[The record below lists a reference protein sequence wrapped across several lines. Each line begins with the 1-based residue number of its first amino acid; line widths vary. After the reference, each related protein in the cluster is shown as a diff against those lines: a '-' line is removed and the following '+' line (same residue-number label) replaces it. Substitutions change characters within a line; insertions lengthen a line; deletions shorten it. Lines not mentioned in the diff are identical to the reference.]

1 MDYGAHIVLVAFET
15 HLHRLRL
22 ADVRVE
28 IPPAEAGDGHVMRDL
43 SHVVGGGDK
52 LAGVVMPVGA
62 ATVRVRRLDL
72 ENAPRIAR
80 LVVDEAVQRGVHQ
93 RVSLGHQG
101 DVGAVDDLVFR
112 VQGAE
117 STAQF
122 DLQGVALDDRP
133 LAADILRLLTAR
145 LLQPQVVG
153 GRVRV
158 EAENRAHVRTA
169 DTQRAE
175 RVPRTLTLRLRALA
189 ETVHV
194 EQSGRLR
201 CHVNGHSLHSCSL
214 ASIC

>member
-1 MDYGAHIVLVAFET
+1 MNVVLVALEP
-15 HLHRLRL
+15 HLDRFRLS
-22 ADVRVE
+22 DIRVE
-28 IPPAEAGDGHVMRDL
+28 HAPREAGDGHVMRDL
-43 SHVVGGGDK
+43 RHVVLRGHE
-52 LAGVVMPVGA
+52 LARLVVPVGA
-62 ATVRVRRLDL
+62 PTVRVRRLDL

-93 RVSLGHQG
+93 RMLLGYQG
-101 DVGAVDDLVFR
+101 NVGAVDDLVLR
-112 VQGAE
+112 VEFAE
-117 STAQF
+117 PAAQF

-133 LAADILRLLTAR
+133 LAADILRLLTVR